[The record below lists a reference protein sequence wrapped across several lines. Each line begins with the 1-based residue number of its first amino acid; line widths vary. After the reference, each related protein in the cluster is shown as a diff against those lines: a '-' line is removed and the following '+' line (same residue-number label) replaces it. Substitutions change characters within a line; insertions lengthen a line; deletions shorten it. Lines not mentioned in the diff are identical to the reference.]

1 MKDLDAI
8 WAGMVKP
15 RIPIHQY
22 DKWVP
27 YANLRWCQEILL
39 SEIKDLQRRQ
49 YRTKSVT
56 DYMETQLDI
65 LCLRIYKHLKSSEI
79 CTYYNYGRT
88 TIKYRLGQIKEKL
101 GITTL

>member
-39 SEIKDLQRRQ
+39 SEKIHHGGHIYNLIPFIVEPRQ
-49 YRTKSVT
+49 KSLHVYSGFGMQT
-56 DYMETQLDI
+56 RVFISRYL
-65 LCLRIYKHLKSSEI
+65 SE
-79 CTYYNYGRT
+79 
-88 TIKYRLGQIKEKL
+88 
-101 GITTL
+101 